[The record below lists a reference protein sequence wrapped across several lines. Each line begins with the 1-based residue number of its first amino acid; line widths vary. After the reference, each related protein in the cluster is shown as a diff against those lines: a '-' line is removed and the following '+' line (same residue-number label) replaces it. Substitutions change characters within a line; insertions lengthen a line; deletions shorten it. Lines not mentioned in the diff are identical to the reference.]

1 MKNFQVTVA
10 KCKVFGVKYKRG
22 VFMALYN
29 SLSQAVGNTPM
40 LLLNNSKNKYGF
52 GGNVFAKLE
61 YFNPAGS
68 VKDRVALNMIETAE
82 QNGTLKSGGTVIEP
96 TSGNTGIGIAAIC
109 AAKGYNAIL
118 VMPETMSVERRKLIA
133 SYGAKVVLTDG
144 KKGMNGSIEKA
155 EELNR
160 EIENSII
167 AGQFYNPANPE
178 AHYKTTAPEIWGD
191 LNGRVDAVVCGIGSG
206 GTITGIGRYLKEK
219 NSDIKII
226 GVEPL
231 SSPFITTGKSGAH
244 KIQGIGAGF
253 IPENYDASVC
263 DEVITVADNDAISYA
278 QQLSANEGLSVGISS
293 GAAFCAAIQ
302 VANREEM
309 RGKNIVVILPDGGSR
324 YLSTELFDI

>member
-1 MKNFQVTVA
+1 
-10 KCKVFGVKYKRG
+10 
-22 VFMALYN
+22 MALFS
-29 SLSQAVGNTPM
+29 SLSQTVGNTPM
-40 LLLNNSKNKYGF
+40 LQLNNSKNKYGF
-52 GGNVFAKLE
+52 CGNLFAKLE

-68 VKDRVALNMIETAE
+68 VKDRVALNMIEAAE
-82 QNGTLKSGGTVIEP
+82 QNGTLKQGGTVIEP

-109 AAKGYNAIL
+109 AAKGYKAVI
-118 VMPETMSVERRKLIA
+118 VMPETMSIERRKLIA
-133 SYGAKVVLTDG
+133 SYGAEVVLTEG
-144 KKGMNGSIEKA
+144 SKGMNGSIAKA
-155 EELNR
+155 EELNK

-191 LNGRVDAVVCGIGSG
+191 LNGEVDVLVCGIGSG

-231 SSPFITTGKSGAH
+231 SSPFLTTGKTGAH

-253 IPENYDASVC
+253 IPENLDTEIYS
-263 DEVITVADNDAISYA
+263 ELITVSDDDAINFA
-278 QQLSANEGLSVGISS
+278 KDLAKAEGLSVGISS
-293 GAAFCAAIQ
+293 GAAFCAA
-302 VANREEM
+302 VAVASREEM

-324 YLSTELFDI
+324 YLSTELFDV

>member
-1 MKNFQVTVA
+1 
-10 KCKVFGVKYKRG
+10 
-22 VFMALYN
+22 MALFKA
-29 SLSQAVGNTPM
+29 LSQTVGNTPM
-40 LLLNNSKNKYGF
+40 LELVNSKNKYSF
-52 GGNVFAKLE
+52 IANVFAKLE

-68 VKDRVALNMIETAE
+68 VKDRVALNMIEAAE
-82 QNGTLKSGGTVIEP
+82 KNGSLKAGGTVIEP

-133 SYGAKVVLTDG
+133 SYGAKVVLTEG
-144 KKGMNGSIEKA
+144 SKGMNGSIEKA

-178 AHYKTTAPEIWGD
+178 AHYKTTAPEIYND
-191 LNGRVDAVVCGIGSG
+191 LEGRVDAVVCGIGSG

-219 NSDIKII
+219 NKDIKII

-278 QQLSANEGLSVGISS
+278 QQLSVNEGLSVGISS
-293 GAAFCAAIQ
+293 GAAYCAAVM
-302 VANREEM
+302 VAKREEM
-309 RGKNIVVILPDGGSR
+309 KGKNIVVILPDGASR